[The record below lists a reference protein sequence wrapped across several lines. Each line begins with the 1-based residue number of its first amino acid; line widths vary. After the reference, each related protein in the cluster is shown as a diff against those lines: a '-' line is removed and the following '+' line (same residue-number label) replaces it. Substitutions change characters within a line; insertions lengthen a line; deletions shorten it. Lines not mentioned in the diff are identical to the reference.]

1 MNTRHI
7 LVLVLVAFAVTLA
20 VIVGQR
26 LSSEA
31 MAVVVGVIAGVGA
44 SIPTS
49 LIVVWVASRSMAP
62 RGTGVTHTRTHEAP
76 AVVFI
81 QPPPPPASHPAP
93 PGYYASTG
101 GYPIPYST
109 PAPQPRQ
116 FNVLGGLE
124 LEDE

>member
-1 MNTRHI
+1 MNARHI

-20 VIVGQR
+20 VIVGKR

-49 LIVVWVASRSMAP
+49 LIIVWVASRNMAP
-62 RGTGVTHTRTHEAP
+62 RSAEVTRSRTHEAP
-76 AVVFI
+76 AVVVI
-81 QPPPPPASHPAP
+81 QPPLPPASHPTP
-93 PGYYASTG
+93 PGYYASNG
-101 GYPIPYST
+101 GYPIPYSA
-109 PAPQPRQ
+109 PAPQPRH